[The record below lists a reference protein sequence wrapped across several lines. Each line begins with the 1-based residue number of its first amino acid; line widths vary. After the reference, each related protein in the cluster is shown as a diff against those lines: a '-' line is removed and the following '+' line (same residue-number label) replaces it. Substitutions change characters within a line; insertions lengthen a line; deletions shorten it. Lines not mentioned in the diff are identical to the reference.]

1 MGRLSGLKSVLSRR
15 KSEGP
20 GRMQSCQKILI
31 IKPSSLG
38 DIVHSLPFLNS
49 VQACFPKAEI
59 HWVVARGLE
68 GLLEGHPMIGRLIV
82 INKDMWKK
90 ISEAGKTVKEV
101 RALLKDLRNERYD
114 LVVDLQGLLRS
125 GIISMATRAPIRIG
139 FQEAREGS
147 RLCYSKKVRGGR
159 EVHAVDRYLR
169 IAGELGCDTREVL
182 FPFPLVPEQPK
193 QIEQLREMLGEYAV
207 IVPGARW
214 KTKIWAAER
223 FGAVAAGLPL
233 RSVVVGSR
241 ADSQIAD
248 RVVSASEG
256 KALSLAG
263 RTDLRELVSVM
274 RHARC
279 VISNDSGPMHI
290 AAAFQ
295 IPVVAIF
302 GPTSPVRTGPYGRQ
316 HIVVESGQGCAPC
329 FRKSCAHPVC
339 MESVT
344 AEEVAENVRKVLM
357 R

>member
-1 MGRLSGLKSVLSRR
+1 VGRLSGLRSVLSR
-15 KSEGP
+15 
-20 GRMQSCQKILI
+20 GRREEAGHLQPCQKILI
-31 IKPSSLG
+31 VKPSSLG
-38 DIVHSLPFLNS
+38 DIVHSLPFLNAI
-49 VQACFPKAEI
+49 QACFPKAEI

-82 INKDMWKK
+82 INKDMWKRL
-90 ISEAGKTVKEV
+90 SEAGKTVKEV

-125 GIISMATRAPIRIG
+125 GIITMATRAPIRIG

-147 RLCYSKKVRGGR
+147 RLFYSRKVRGGR

-169 IAGELGCDTREVL
+169 VAGKLGCDTGEVL
-182 FPFPLVPEQPK
+182 FPFPLVPEQPEA
-193 QIEQLREMLGEYAV
+193 IEKLRETLGEYAV

-214 KTKIWAAER
+214 KTKIWPAER
-223 FGAVAAGLPL
+223 FGEVAAGMPI

-241 ADSQIAD
+241 ADIQIAEK
-248 RVVSASEG
+248 VVGASGG

-263 RTDLRELVSVM
+263 RTDLQELVAVM

-279 VISNDSGPMHI
+279 VVSNDSGPMHI

-295 IPVVAIF
+295 VPVVAIF

-316 HIVVESGQGCAPC
+316 HIILKSDRDCAPC
-329 FRKSCAHPVC
+329 FKKSCAHPVC

-344 AEEVAENVRKVLM
+344 ADMVSENVRRVLSQ
-357 R
+357 